1 MGRYTY
7 DPNSVYK
14 LRNNSPRI
22 NVIYSRVST
31 YKQKNQL
38 KTQITKITEYTN
50 KNNINVS
57 NTYSDIASG
66 LSLDRKE
73 FSILLDKI
81 FNYEINSIIITNKDR
96 LFRLSFKSLEQLFIK
111 FGTTIICIN
120 EIVQKTEE
128 QELLDDLISIIHTF
142 SMKMYSK
149 RRKKKMVLIKN
160 DINLEKQVE

>member
-1 MGRYTY
+1 MYNNNTNNNHNNNNIVTLKPTQSDNLKYIKMTHRLFTLLVVVLIFSALRETDCHNLEDLN

-81 FNYEINSIIITNKDR
+81 FNYEINSIIITNKD
-96 LFRLSFKSLEQLFIK
+96 
-111 FGTTIICIN
+111 
-120 EIVQKTEE
+120 
-128 QELLDDLISIIHTF
+128 SIF
-142 SMKMYSK
+142 
-149 RRKKKMVLIKN
+149 
-160 DINLEKQVE
+160 